1 MDKKQVYED
10 IKKIVCNSNIYIDE
24 PMSKHTSFKI
34 GGCADIFIKV
44 QTVEDLENII
54 KYSKDN
60 DIPITITGNGSN
72 MLVKDKGIRGI
83 TLQISFNKTQI
94 KENEVKMNRDINET
108 EEIIVEVESGKKLG
122 ELSANLLKKEITG
135 FEFASGI
142 PGTIGGAIKMNAGAY
157 GKEMKDIVETITYMD
172 NNLQIKKIENKD
184 ALFGYRNSRFS
195 DSDDIILSVE
205 LKLQK
210 GNSEQIKGM
219 IDEYRKSRIEKQPV
233 EMPSA
238 GSTFK
243 RGKDFITAQ
252 LIDEAGLKGYKIGG
266 AQVSLKHAGFV
277 VNTGDATAQDVIKLT
292 DYIKKVIYEK
302 FGKLIEL
309 EIEIIGE

>member
-1 MDKKQVYED
+1 LDKKQVYED